1 MEALLTST
9 STDDSMMVSRVRAE
23 LSQPRASQLGE
34 FITPN
39 HLFFVRDHF
48 VDRPVLSDDEWR
60 LRLTGVGVEDRTL
73 SLAYLRSLPSKSLTV
88 TLECAGNGG
97 YGRGA
102 DRQQHHM
109 RSMVGTAVWRGV
121 PVVTLF
127 KEEIPPE
134 VTEFVFRGYD
144 GGEDPDEPVRI
155 DCYTRSIPR
164 VKALDNDTLLVY
176 EMNGEPLPQEHG
188 FPVRLMVPGWYGMD
202 SVKWLRSIEARSAPL
217 GHFYDNHRYRTR
229 STDAGLHAG
238 PRVREMGVKS
248 LALRPS
254 NGQRILLGNIP
265 ISGFAWAGEHDVASV
280 EISFDGS
287 QTWQPSELGD
297 EVRPYS
303 WRAWKLTYRADEVGP
318 LDFVVRAVDSEGRS
332 QPMDALPARTYEANW
347 VQRVRVFVVT
357 GLEP

>member
-1 MEALLTST
+1 MTS
-9 STDDSMMVSRVRAE
+9 SRPDDSMMVSRARAE

-48 VDRPVLSDDEWR
+48 VNRPVLSDDEWR
-60 LRLTGVGVEDRTL
+60 LYLTGVGVEARTV

-127 KEEIPPE
+127 KKEIPPE

-144 GGEDPDEPVRI
+144 GGEDPDEPVPI
-155 DCYTRSIPR
+155 DCYTRSLPR
-164 VKALDNDTLLVY
+164 VKALDEDTLLVY

-202 SVKWLRSIEARSAPL
+202 SVKWLRSIEARSEPV
-217 GHFYDNHRYRTR
+217 GHFYDDHRYRAQ

-238 PRVREMGVKS
+238 RRVREMGVKS
-248 LALRPS
+248 LVLRPS
-254 NGQRILLGNIP
+254 NGQRILLGDIP
-265 ISGFAWAGEHDVASV
+265 ISGFAWAGENEVAGV
-280 EISFDGS
+280 DISFDGG
-287 QTWQPSELGD
+287 QRWQPAELGD

-303 WRAWKLTYRADEVGP
+303 WRPWSLTYQADEVGP

-332 QPMDALPARTYEANW
+332 QPMDALAARTYEANW
-347 VQRVRVFVVT
+347 VQRVRVFVVA